1 MATIH
6 SPARPIIYCGVT
18 DIPGSPQRRHTT
30 IGEAFCST
38 ILGRDY
44 HDEPVSWATT
54 IFIIPADF
62 DSMEPVERWFILDLG
77 VTG

>member
-6 SPARPIIYCGVT
+6 SPARVIIYSGVA

-30 IGEAFCST
+30 IGETFCST

-44 HDEPVSWATT
+44 HGELSLA
-54 IFIIPADF
+54 ADF
-62 DSMEPVERWFILDLG
+62 DFMEPVKRWFILDLG
-77 VTG
+77 VTE